1 MSVTILWD
9 MPMDTDRTIASNRL
23 GIVPKN
29 KKDKTCPLV
38 DMTMPP
44 DTNTWVNWTT
54 EKLIN
59 KYKDLEIEVE
69 RMLGA
74 LGTIKKD
81 KKNYSNKS
89 MATITYVNSRK

>member
-9 MPMDTDRTIASNRL
+9 MPMDTDRTIASNRP

-29 KKDKTCPLV
+29 KKDKTCLLV

-44 DTNTWVNWTT
+44 DTNTSVNWTT
-54 EKLIN
+54 EKLN

-81 KKNYSNKS
+81 MKNYSNKYL
-89 MATITYVNSRK
+89 ATITYVNSRK